1 MRKSRLPRISRP
13 VLVLITCQLGIGAGL
28 APTSASAVDPAW
40 SVNFEGA
47 IVWQQ
52 VTTLGDLIVAT
63 TEGVHAVEAQ
73 SGQIRWSLPELGN
86 LRQGSFEELVGSPLM
101 VVDDGQADSRTV
113 ILNMLNG
120 TLVFDS
126 RAENLTQIAARYI
139 LPRNGSLLV
148 AGFEVGNPSPTLFL
162 YDINDGS
169 RLWKSDAMTSGMGGF
184 LQVLMAAAIVMAD
197 VSPVQSPPFEL
208 DDGTFILGA
217 MGNLYRFDHES
228 GEPLWKTQF
237 AGGRFELTR
246 TEQRPDIV
254 YAGAEET
261 DDNFTTTQYQGFRI
275 ADGSTVWK
283 RPVRFSKPMNSLIMP
298 LASGMI
304 ISEGDSDKGRLKL
317 LDYDTGESLWG
328 RRGRGIE
335 IKGQVLDYAF
345 TEVGLLLTTGYDSIW
360 TNRDTEYLV
369 YVLDTDAGAMRFED
383 PLEVR
388 GRMLSTELTEHGLLY
403 VTTHEINVFDPAT
416 GSLRNGHALRS
427 KDPLA
432 WGWNGKLLYGFN
444 PSDGLVHRL
453 DAASGRISAVTTQ
466 PFEFDDKDR
475 ARALDFTDEH
485 VVVMGRQTI
494 AGFAPDGSLGFS
506 AHYPAPRNPAWL
518 QGLAWAAGI
527 RAGMASAAAGLYS
540 AAAASAAAES
550 GEGTI
555 ERELATGLSQ
565 GFGQL
570 QQGYQGLAGD
580 YIEFARRRY
589 QASAQSRDF
598 VFMLTRSDDR
608 NITLAQVSK
617 RNGEILNAIDLGGD
631 KEPNYQVDDIENQ
644 IFYQIGNSMIVSYRF
659 DPSAAAVAQAS
670 P

>member
-1 MRKSRLPRISRP
+1 MRKCHSGRP
-13 VLVLITCQLGIGAGL
+13 MFALIAAQLALLVSL
-28 APTSASAVDPAW
+28 APGRAAAVDPAW
-40 SVNFEGA
+40 SINFEGA

-63 TEGVHAVEAQ
+63 TGGLHAVDAQ
-73 SGQIRWSLPELGN
+73 SGLPRWSLPELGN

-101 VVDDGQADSRTV
+101 LVDDGQVDSRTV
-113 ILNMLNG
+113 IVNMLNG
-120 TLVFDS
+120 RIVFDS
-126 RAENLTQIAARYI
+126 QAENLTQIAARYI

-148 AGFEVGNPSPTLFL
+148 AGFEVGNPSATLFL
-162 YDINDGS
+162 YDIDDGS
-169 RLWKSDAMTSGMGGF
+169 RLWKSDALTSGMGGF
-184 LQVLMAAAIVMAD
+184 MQVLMAAAIVMAD

-208 DDGTFILGA
+208 DDGTFVLGA
-217 MGNLYRFDHES
+217 MGNLYRFSHDS

-237 AGGRFELTR
+237 AGGRFELTH
-246 TEQRPDIV
+246 TEQRPDVI
-254 YAGAEET
+254 YAGSEET
-261 DDNFTTTQYQGFRI
+261 DDKFVTTQYQGFRI
-275 ADGSTVWK
+275 TDGSTVWR
-283 RPVRFSKPMNSLIMP
+283 RPVRFSKPMNSLIVP

-304 ISEGDSDKGRLKL
+304 ISEGDSGKGRLKL

-369 YVLDTDAGAMRFED
+369 YVLDTEAGAMRFED

-388 GRMLSTELTEHGLLY
+388 GQILSTDLTEHGLLY

-416 GSLRNGHALRS
+416 GTLRNGPALRS
-427 KDPLA
+427 REPLA
-432 WGWNGKLLYGFN
+432 WGWQGNRVYGFN
-444 PSDGLVHRL
+444 PSDGLVHML
-453 DAASGRISAVTTQ
+453 DSATGQIAPVTTE
-466 PFEFDDKDR
+466 PFEFDDKDG
-475 ARALDFTDEH
+475 ARALDFIDDRI
-485 VVVMGRQTI
+485 VVMGRQTI
-494 AGFAPDGSLGFS
+494 AGFAADGSLSFS
-506 AHYPAPRNPAWL
+506 THYPAPRNPAWL

-540 AAAASAAAES
+540 AAAASAAADS

-565 GFGQL
+565 GFGEL

-598 VFMLTRSDDR
+598 VFMMTRDDDR

-617 RNGEILNAIDLGGD
+617 RNGQILNAIDLGGN

-644 IFYQIGNSMIVSYRF
+644 IFYQIGNSMIVSYQF
-659 DPSAAAVAQAS
+659 DTASTAVAQAA

>member
-1 MRKSRLPRISRP
+1 MRKCHSGRAPRPILTLIAAQLA
-13 VLVLITCQLGIGAGL
+13 LVVYL
-28 APTSASAVDPAW
+28 APDRAAAVAPAW
-40 SVNFEGA
+40 SINFDGT

-63 TEGVHAVEAQ
+63 TQGLHAVDAQ
-73 SGQIRWSLPELGN
+73 SGLPRWSLPELGN

-101 VVDDGQADSRTV
+101 LVDDGQIDSRTV
-113 ILNMLNG
+113 IVNMLNG
-120 TLVFDS
+120 TVVFDS

-148 AGFEVGNPSPTLFL
+148 AGFEVGNPSATLFL
-162 YDINDGS
+162 YDIDDGS
-169 RLWKSDAMTSGMGGF
+169 RLWKSDALTSGMGGF
-184 LQVLMAAAIVMAD
+184 MQVLMAAAIVMAD

-217 MGNLYRFDHES
+217 MGNLYRFSHDS

-246 TEQRPDIV
+246 TEQRPDVI
-254 YAGAEET
+254 YAGSEET
-261 DDNFTTTQYQGFRI
+261 DDNFVTTQYQGFRI
-275 ADGSTVWK
+275 ADGSTVW
-283 RPVRFSKPMNSLIMP
+283 RQPVRFSKPMNSLIVP

-304 ISEGDSDKGRLKL
+304 ISEGDSGKGRLKL

-369 YVLDTDAGAMRFED
+369 YVLDTEAGAMRFED

-388 GRMLSTELTEHGLLY
+388 GQMLSTDFTEQGLLY
-403 VTTHEINVFDPAT
+403 VTTHEINVFDPTT
-416 GSLRNGHALRS
+416 GTLRNGPELRS
-427 KDPLA
+427 RDPLA
-432 WGWNGKLLYGFN
+432 WGWQGNLVYGFN
-444 PSDGLVHRL
+444 PSDGLVHVL
-453 DAASGRISAVTTQ
+453 DSTTGQIAPVTTE

-475 ARALDFTDEH
+475 ARALDFIDDQI
-485 VVVMGRQTI
+485 VVMGRQTI
-494 AGFAPDGSLGFS
+494 AGFAADGSLSFS

-540 AAAASAAAES
+540 AAAASAAADS

-555 ERELATGLSQ
+555 ERELASGLSQ
-565 GFGQL
+565 GFGEL

-598 VFMLTRSDDR
+598 VFMMTRDDDR

-617 RNGEILNAIDLGGD
+617 RDGGILNAIDLGGN
-631 KEPNYQVDDIENQ
+631 KEPNYQVDDVENQ

-659 DPSAAAVAQAS
+659 DTTSTAVAQGA